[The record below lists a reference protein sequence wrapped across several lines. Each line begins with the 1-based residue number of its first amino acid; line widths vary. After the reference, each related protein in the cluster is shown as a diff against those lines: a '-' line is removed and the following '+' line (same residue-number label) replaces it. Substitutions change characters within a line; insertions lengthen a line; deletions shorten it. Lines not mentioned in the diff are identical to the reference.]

1 MITPKEAKKICLK
14 LGLKEVPFEDYYF
27 YEYSSPIFNKN
38 ECNNA
43 IMILDRKPTQLTK
56 DRIYFYDKLIKGN
69 YSGWTLQC
77 QQKYNA
83 YVDKEGIRY
92 NTKYNK
98 KTFEAEVKKIILE
111 IKKTALNEKLNDI
124 EKDFK

>member
-1 MITPKEAKKICLK
+1 MITPKEAKNICLK
-14 LGLKEVPFEDYYF
+14 LGLKEVPYEEYNF
-27 YEYSSPIFNKN
+27 YEYSSPIFNAD
-38 ECNNA
+38 EGNNA
-43 IMILDRKPTQLTK
+43 IVILEKKPTQLTK
-56 DRIYFYDKLIKGN
+56 DRIYFYDKLIKGKFL
-69 YSGWTLQC
+69 GWTLTC

-92 NTKYNK
+92 NTKFNK
-98 KTFEAEVKKIILE
+98 KTFEAEIKKIILE